1 MTTASQGAAARGHH
15 LRVRGAGKS
24 YGATRALTAVDLDV
38 EPGQFLVLLGPSGSG
53 KSTLIRS
60 LAGVERLDEGQIH
73 LSGQLVSDRH
83 RHLAPERRDL
93 AMVFQDYALWPHL
106 SVAHNVGYALRRR
119 RCTPQ
124 VHHERVA
131 AALDRVGLTHLAARY
146 PSELSGGE
154 QQRVALARAV
164 VAEPGLLLFDEP
176 LSNLDADLRERLRVE
191 ISTLTRAC
199 GATAVYI
206 THDQSE
212 AFALADRIGVLDQGQ
227 LVQLATPEQ
236 LYRRPVTPFVARFTG
251 AAGELPGHS
260 LPGGDPDLIRVQ
272 VGATQLHAR
281 PIGQVRPG
289 TTVTVL
295 VRPAATTISDP
306 PTDRTGAPSD
316 EAGTVVGTVAD
327 VAYRGRGYDHVVV
340 CPEGTLSAVHSQL
353 PHARGER
360 VHVRLDPDG
369 CLAYNT
375 ASSTVRDSPNLTAV
389 SIEVVGRQPQLAAS
403 APSRRNL

>member
-1 MTTASQGAAARGHH
+1 MTITDQGAAARGHH
-15 LRVRGAGKS
+15 LQVRGAGKS
-24 YGATRALTAVDLDV
+24 YGATRALSAVDFDV

-73 LSGQLVSDRH
+73 LSGQLVSDRR

-106 SVAHNVGYALRRR
+106 SVALNVGYALRRR
-119 RCTPQ
+119 RCAPQ
-124 VHHERVA
+124 VHQQRVA
-131 AALDRVGLTHLAARY
+131 AALDRVGLTHLAGRY

-212 AFALADRIGVLDQGQ
+212 AFALADRIGVLDQRQ

-260 LPGGDPDLIRVQ
+260 LPGGDRDLIRVQ

-281 PIGQVRPG
+281 PIGQVHPG

-306 PTDRTGAPSD
+306 PADRTGAPSD

-340 CPEGTLSAVHSQL
+340 CPEGILSAVHSQL
-353 PHARGER
+353 PHARGEPVR
-360 VHVRLDPDG
+360 VRLDPDG
-369 CLAYNT
+369 CLAYDTGRSAVGDT
-375 ASSTVRDSPNLTAV
+375 ADVTAV
-389 SIEVVGRQPQLAAS
+389 RITVAGLTPQLAAS

>member
-1 MTTASQGAAARGHH
+1 MTTTGQGAAARGHH
-15 LRVRGAGKS
+15 LRVRGASKS
-24 YGATRALTAVDLDV
+24 YGAARALTAVDLDV

-73 LSGQLVSDRH
+73 LSGQLVSDR
-83 RHLAPERRDL
+83 RGHLAPERRDL

-106 SVAHNVGYALRRR
+106 SVALNVGYALRRR
-119 RCTPQ
+119 RCAPQ
-124 VHHERVA
+124 VHQQRVA
-131 AALDRVGLTHLAARY
+131 AALDRVGLSHLAGRY

-212 AFALADRIGVLDQGQ
+212 AFALADRIGVLDQGR

-236 LYRRPVTPFVARFTG
+236 LYRRPATPFVARFTG

-260 LPGGDPDLIRVQ
+260 LPGGDPERIQVQ

-281 PIGQVRPG
+281 PIGQVHPG
-289 TTVTVL
+289 TKVTVL
-295 VRPAATTISDP
+295 VRPAATTISDQP
-306 PTDRTGAPSD
+306 IDRTGAFAG
-316 EAGTVVGTVAD
+316 EAGCVVGTVAD

-353 PHARGER
+353 PHARGEPVR
-360 VHVRLDPDG
+360 VRLDPDG
-369 CLAYNT
+369 CLAYDTGRSADGDT
-375 ASSTVRDSPNLTAV
+375 ADVTAVRLTAA
-389 SIEVVGRQPQLAAS
+389 GLTPQLAAS